1 MRSFDA
7 IYDIAAERKGG
18 AEALEEKI
26 GGGPV
31 SPDELILKPGDR
43 WLSTLTNC
51 VFQAG
56 FNWKVVD
63 AMWDGFEE
71 AFFGFDL
78 GRVAMLHDEMFDALI
93 TNTATCVAASVRNPP
108 PSPART
114 ARRLSGET

>member
-26 GGGPV
+26 GGGPL

-51 VFQAG
+51 VF
-56 FNWKVVD
+56 
-63 AMWDGFEE
+63 
-71 AFFGFDL
+71 
-78 GRVAMLHDEMFDALI
+78 
-93 TNTATCVAASVRNPP
+93 
-108 PSPART
+108 
-114 ARRLSGET
+114 SGGL